1 MSDWS
6 GRLRVRESGS
16 EARARL
22 RARGWNLGK
31 TGRRFVRPRS
41 ETRLLDVGRY
51 VTELKKVSFLRNRS
65 WMDGCVDVDDDD
77 DRMEKRISSMPEE
90 EECKRQLAAVD
101 PRRGITNTAQE
112 RE

>member
-6 GRLRVRESGS
+6 GRLRVRESES

-77 DRMEKRISSMPEE
+77 RMEKRISLQ
-90 EECKRQLAAVD
+90 CQ
-101 PRRGITNTAQE
+101 RRKNVNDN
-112 RE
+112 